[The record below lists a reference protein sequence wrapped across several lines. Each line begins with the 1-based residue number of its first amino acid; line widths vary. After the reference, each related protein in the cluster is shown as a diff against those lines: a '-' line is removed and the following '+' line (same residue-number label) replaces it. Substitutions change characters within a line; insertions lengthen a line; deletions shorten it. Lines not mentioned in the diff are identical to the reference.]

1 MTERFRSPLW
11 CWRHC
16 LLAPPLTAHFPFP
29 PGRRRWLKITL
40 WWPALQRAAR
50 AAKGKDNVLAALI
63 GVCGCH
69 ILITSLKKG
78 RGDERKK
85 RKRLHYA
92 TVQGMQ
98 SKFLWS
104 WASWSS
110 LGKLFTAHLFAE
122 RDRTRRGGEMGA
134 GTNQAARPWVPDSEH
149 NCPHFR
155 QMPTLGGI
163 RLATCLEP
171 DREAEAHQL
180 FPRVALEAVSLQI
193 QKVRSYYSLRH
204 VHFPGAQTLRAKMP
218 FANLSAPSR
227 AGGSRGVPSLVLD

>member
-11 CWRHC
+11 CWLHC

-29 PGRRRWLKITL
+29 LRRRRWLKITL
-40 WWPALQRAAR
+40 RWPALQRAAR

-69 ILITSLKKG
+69 ILITSVKNG

-92 TVQGMQ
+92 AVQGMQ

-110 LGKLFTAHLFAE
+110 LGRLYSPSLCGTRQDAE
-122 RDRTRRGGEMGA
+122 RRRDGGRDQPGSPLLGSRLGAQLATLQANAYTRR
-134 GTNQAARPWVPDSEH
+134 NSPCDLP
-149 NCPHFR
+149 
-155 QMPTLGGI
+155 
-163 RLATCLEP
+163 
-171 DREAEAHQL
+171 
-180 FPRVALEAVSLQI
+180 
-193 QKVRSYYSLRH
+193 
-204 VHFPGAQTLRAKMP
+204 
-218 FANLSAPSR
+218 R
-227 AGGSRGVPSLVLD
+227 AGPGS